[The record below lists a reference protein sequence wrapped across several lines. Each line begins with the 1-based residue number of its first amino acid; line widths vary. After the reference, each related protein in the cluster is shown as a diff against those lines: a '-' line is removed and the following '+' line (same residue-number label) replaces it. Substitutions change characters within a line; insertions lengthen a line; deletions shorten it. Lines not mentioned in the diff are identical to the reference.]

1 MTLNPKAVAL
11 TLGLTSMLSL
21 VTIAQAQKP
30 GQAETFVV
38 DDASIDW
45 FQKSDVSALR
55 EGVMD
60 RMELR
65 LGKEVG
71 KKGDVIGYLHKEVAD
86 LAVKEAEIQARGVGA
101 IQKAEAQKRLA
112 MAVVKRNL
120 RLLAKGDQY
129 VSSEDREKA
138 EAELEAAE
146 AALIEAKDTQDLAR
160 AKLDSAKQAA
170 SEHIIRAPF
179 AGQIL
184 EEYKHEGESVRA
196 NEPVVKLGN
205 LDTVRVWAFIPV
217 EYYYR
222 VAPGCEVAVQVKL
235 GSSRGKQPIELKQ
248 FRGAISS
255 VDQSIQSV
263 GETTVR
269 VYADLDNPNHD
280 LKPGLKATMTIMLK
294 PEGAAAS
301 VATPSPVR
309 SASVPL
315 PSSSGNRSVELPPL
329 PR

>member
-11 TLGLTSMLSL
+11 SLGLVSILSI

-30 GQAETFVV
+30 GQAETLVV

-55 EGVMD
+55 EGVID

-86 LAVKEAEIQARGVGA
+86 LAVKEAEIQARGQGA
-101 IQKAEAQKRLA
+101 ILKAKAQRRLA
-112 MAVVKRNL
+112 MAVVQRNMA
-120 RLLAKGDQY
+120 LLAKNIQY
-129 VSSEDREKA
+129 VSGEEREKA

-146 AALIEAKDTQDLAR
+146 ASLIEANDTQDLAK
-160 AKLDSAKQAA
+160 AKLDSARRAA
-170 SEHIIRAPF
+170 EEHIIRAPF

-196 NEPVVKLGN
+196 NEPVIKLGN
-205 LDTVRVWAFIPV
+205 LDTVRVWAFIPI
-217 EYYYR
+217 EYYSR
-222 VAPGCEVAVQVKL
+222 IAPGSEVSIQVKL
-235 GSSRGKQPIELKQ
+235 GSTRGKQPIEMKQ
-248 FRGAISS
+248 FRGVISS
-255 VDQSIQSV
+255 VDKSIQAV

-269 VYADLDNPNHD
+269 VYADLDNPTHE
-280 LKPGLKATMTIMLK
+280 LMPGLKATMTILLK
-294 PEGAAAS
+294 PDGVAS
-301 VATPSPVR
+301 FASPSPVK
-309 SASVPL
+309 SASSVPT
-315 PSSSGNRSVELPPL
+315 SVGSRQPELPPL